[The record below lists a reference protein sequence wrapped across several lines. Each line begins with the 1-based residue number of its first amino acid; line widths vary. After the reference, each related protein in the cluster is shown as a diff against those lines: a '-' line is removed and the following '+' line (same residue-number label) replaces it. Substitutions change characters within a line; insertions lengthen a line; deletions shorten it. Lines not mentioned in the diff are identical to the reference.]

1 MKRIKGT
8 FKIIMKFGQYFLVL
22 ENEKHALPMLEL
34 TKEEYEAL
42 ENFWRLGEK

>member
-8 FKIIMKFGQYFLVL
+8 FKIIRESGKYFIVL
-22 ENEKHALPMLEL
+22 ENKKHALPMLEL